1 MLPEMSPVLRH
12 LEFTSVRIDV
22 HFFLCPMICA
32 PVNHLLILMAL
43 SLTASTVCKADVY
56 RRVGPDGQVVFT
68 DKPQG
73 HGYALVI
80 KSHDRK
86 PQAEPAHHGIGPQ
99 PIPPVLKPPSMV
111 HRLNSGEIVLG
122 NGPRIYS
129 FRPSGGRLNSG
140 PVGPKADAFS
150 AIIDRAAYV
159 HGLDPWL
166 LHAVIRAESAYN
178 PLAQS
183 SKGAMGLM
191 QLMPDTAAR
200 YGVRD
205 PWNPEEN
212 IYAGA
217 RYLRDLMGMFG
228 SDVRL
233 AVAAYNAGEG
243 NVQKYRNQIP
253 PFEETRG
260 YVSKVLDF
268 YRR

>member
-1 MLPEMSPVLRH
+1 MPRHELKSARVDVFFAGHSMIRAFSHTPPVL
-12 LEFTSVRIDV
+12 L
-22 HFFLCPMICA
+22 FLTLT
-32 PVNHLLILMAL
+32 LL
-43 SLTASTVCKADVY
+43 SGVCKGDVY

-80 KSHDRK
+80 KSNGRPSHAVPTQK
-86 PQAEPAHHGIGPQ
+86 IPSPQ
-99 PIPPVLKPPSMV
+99 PLPSVVKSSSMV
-111 HRLNSGEIVLG
+111 HRLNTGEIVLG
-122 NGPRIYS
+122 NGPKIYS
-129 FRPSGGRLNSG
+129 FRPSDVRLNSG
-140 PVGPKADAFS
+140 PLGTKADAFS

-178 PLAQS
+178 PMAQS
-183 SKGAMGLM
+183 SKGAIGLM

-212 IYAGA
+212 IHAGA

-243 NVQKYRNQIP
+243 NVQKYGNQIP

-260 YVSKVLDF
+260 YVTKVLDF

>member
-1 MLPEMSPVLRH
+1 MIRASLHLPV
-12 LEFTSVRIDV
+12 I
-22 HFFLCPMICA
+22 
-32 PVNHLLILMAL
+32 LLSLSLAL
-43 SLTASTVCKADVY
+43 SSRLCEADVY

-86 PQAEPAHHGIGPQ
+86 APAGPLQHAVGPQ
-99 PIPPVLKPPSMV
+99 PIPPAVQPPSMV
-111 HRLNSGEIVLG
+111 HRLSSGEIVLG

-129 FRPSGGRLNSG
+129 FRPSGAPLNARPFG
-140 PVGPKADAFS
+140 AKADAFS

-212 IYAGA
+212 IHAGA
-217 RYLRDLMGMFG
+217 RYLKDLMGMFG

-243 NVQKYRNQIP
+243 NVQKYGNQIP
-253 PFEETRG
+253 PFEETKG

>member
-1 MLPEMSPVLRH
+1 MFRRMVCSWLIGSALLGVPLA
-12 LEFTSVRIDV
+12 SV
-22 HFFLCPMICA
+22 
-32 PVNHLLILMAL
+32 
-43 SLTASTVCKADVY
+43 ADVY
-56 RRVGPDGQVVFT
+56 KRIGQDGQVIFT

-73 HGYALVI
+73 HGFALVTKAKANAPI
-80 KSHDRK
+80 RSALPDAGVEKTRV
-86 PQAEPAHHGIGPQ
+86 PPAT
-99 PIPPVLKPPSMV
+99 PVHSSSMV
-111 HRLNSGEIVLG
+111 HRLPTGQVILG
-122 NGPRIYS
+122 NGPRIFS
-129 FRPSGGRLNSG
+129 FRPSAQTGVRPPS
-140 PVGPKADAFS
+140 ADVRGADF
-150 AIIDRAAYV
+150 AGIIDRAAFV

-178 PLAQS
+178 PGARS

-212 IYAGA
+212 VHAGA

-243 NVQKYRNQIP
+243 NVQKYGNQIP
-253 PFEETRG
+253 PFEETRD
-260 YVSKVLDF
+260 YVSKVLGF
-268 YRR
+268 YGR

>member
-1 MLPEMSPVLRH
+1 MTVVNLNSPRVL
-12 LEFTSVRIDV
+12 LALT
-22 HFFLCPMICA
+22 LA
-32 PVNHLLILMAL
+32 AL
-43 SLTASTVCKADVY
+43 SGACEADVY

-86 PQAEPAHHGIGPQ
+86 PATVPPQ
-99 PIPPVLKPPSMV
+99 HLAGQQSNSSAVKPQSMV

-129 FRPSGGRLNSG
+129 FRPSGGQMNSG
-140 PVGPKADAFS
+140 PTGGRADAFS

-183 SKGAMGLM
+183 SKGAIGLM

-200 YGVRD
+200 YGVRN

-217 RYLRDLMGMFG
+217 RYLKDLMGMFG

-243 NVQKYRNQIP
+243 NVQKYGNQIP
-253 PFEETRG
+253 PFEETKG
-260 YVSKVLDF
+260 YVTKVLDF

>member
-1 MLPEMSPVLRH
+1 MIPRFFNS
-12 LEFTSVRIDV
+12 TSI
-22 HFFLCPMICA
+22 
-32 PVNHLLILMAL
+32 LLAL
-43 SLTASTVCKADVY
+43 SLLGLSSVGVADVY
-56 RRVGPDGQVVFT
+56 RRIGPDGQVVFT

-73 HGYALVI
+73 HGYALVAR
-80 KSHDRK
+80 SHDRK
-86 PQAEPAHHGIGPQ
+86 ALAASAQNVQFPQALPPAAQ
-99 PIPPVLKPPSMV
+99 APSMV
-111 HRLNSGEIVLG
+111 HRLNTGEIVLG

-129 FRPSGGRLNSG
+129 FRPSAGRSNAG
-140 PVGPKADAFS
+140 VNGTKADAFS
-150 AIIDRAAYV
+150 GIIDRAAYV

-178 PLAQS
+178 PAAVS

-200 YGVRD
+200 YGVKD

-212 IYAGA
+212 IHAGA

-243 NVQKYRNQIP
+243 NVQKYGNQIP

>member
-1 MLPEMSPVLRH
+1 MLPLAFNP
-12 LEFTSVRIDV
+12 
-22 HFFLCPMICA
+22 A
-32 PVNHLLILMAL
+32 LLLLVL
-43 SLTASTVCKADVY
+43 SLAGAIWPCVADVY

-73 HGYALVI
+73 HGFALVI
-80 KSHDRK
+80 KSRDRK
-86 PQAEPAHHGIGPQ
+86 SHAVPHPNVMPPESLPSAVKPA
-99 PIPPVLKPPSMV
+99 SMV
-111 HRLNSGEIVLG
+111 HRLNTGEIVLG
-122 NGPRIYS
+122 NGPKIYS
-129 FRPSGGRLNSG
+129 FRPSTVRSNVGALG
-140 PVGPKADAFS
+140 PRADAFS

-178 PLAQS
+178 PQAQS
-183 SKGAMGLM
+183 SKGAIGLM

-243 NVQKYRNQIP
+243 NVQKYGNQIP
-253 PFEETRG
+253 PFEETQG

>member
-1 MLPEMSPVLRH
+1 MMD
-12 LEFTSVRIDV
+12 RI
-22 HFFLCPMICA
+22 LNLA
-32 PVNHLLILMAL
+32 PILLAL
-43 SLTASTVCKADVY
+43 SLAGYCEGVRADVY
-56 RRVGPDGQVVFT
+56 KRIGRDGQVIFT

-73 HGYALVI
+73 HGFALVI
-80 KSHDRK
+80 KSHEGK
-86 PQAEPAHHGIGPQ
+86 HPAQNLQGPQ
-99 PIPPVLKPPSMV
+99 PIPSTVQPTSMV
-111 HRLNSGEIVLG
+111 HRLNTGQIVLG

-129 FRPSGGRLNSG
+129 FRPSDGRGSG
-140 PVGPKADAFS
+140 NPSGTKADAFS
-150 AIIDRAAYV
+150 GLIDRAAYV

-178 PLAQS
+178 PLAVS
-183 SKGAMGLM
+183 SKGAIGLM
-191 QLMPDTAAR
+191 QLMPGTAAR

-212 IYAGA
+212 VYAGA

-243 NVQKYRNQIP
+243 NVQKYGNQIP

>member
-1 MLPEMSPVLRH
+1 MVRVVFNLPLVL
-12 LEFTSVRIDV
+12 LS
-22 HFFLCPMICA
+22 
-32 PVNHLLILMAL
+32 L
-43 SLTASTVCKADVY
+43 SLTAFTGVCGADVY

-73 HGYALVI
+73 HGFALVI

-86 PQAEPAHHGIGPQ
+86 SQAMQGQNVKAPQSLPSAVKPA
-99 PIPPVLKPPSMV
+99 SMV
-111 HRLNSGEIVLG
+111 HRLNTGEIILG

-129 FRPSGGRLNSG
+129 FRPSGSRLNEGARGS
-140 PVGPKADAFS
+140 KADAFS
-150 AIIDRAAYV
+150 AIIDRAAYA

-183 SKGAMGLM
+183 SKGAIGLM

-243 NVQKYRNQIP
+243 NVQKYGNQIP
-253 PFEETRG
+253 PFDETRG

>member
-1 MLPEMSPVLRH
+1 MVRLVLH
-12 LEFTSVRIDV
+12 PCPILLGLGLLAFTS
-22 HFFLCPMICA
+22 
-32 PVNHLLILMAL
+32 L
-43 SLTASTVCKADVY
+43 SGADVY
-56 RRVGPDGQVVFT
+56 RRIGPDGQVVFT

-73 HGYALVI
+73 HGFALVI
-80 KSHDRK
+80 KSHDRRTPAMPAQNVK
-86 PQAEPAHHGIGPQ
+86 TPQSLASA
-99 PIPPVLKPPSMV
+99 VKPPSMV
-111 HRLNSGEIVLG
+111 HRLETGEIVLG

-129 FRPSGGRLNSG
+129 FRPSGGRFNAGQSG
-140 PVGPKADAFS
+140 SKAEAYS

-183 SKGAMGLM
+183 SKGAIGLM

-243 NVQKYRNQIP
+243 NVQKYGNQIP
-253 PFEETRG
+253 PFDETRG
-260 YVSKVLDF
+260 YVTKVLDF

>member
-1 MLPEMSPVLRH
+1 MMRALIH
-12 LEFTSVRIDV
+12 
-22 HFFLCPMICA
+22 A
-32 PVNHLLILMAL
+32 PALALTLTLLSGA
-43 SLTASTVCKADVY
+43 CHGDVY

-73 HGYALVI
+73 HGYSLVI

-86 PQAEPAHHGIGPQ
+86 APAVATQHAAGPQ
-99 PIPPVLKPPSMV
+99 PIPSVVKPPSMV
-111 HRLNSGEIVLG
+111 HRLNTGEIVLG
-122 NGPRIYS
+122 NGPRMYS
-129 FRPSGGRLNSG
+129 FRPSGGRLSPG
-140 PVGPKADAFS
+140 PIGAKADVFS

-178 PLAQS
+178 PMAQS
-183 SKGAMGLM
+183 SKGAIGLM
-191 QLMPDTAAR
+191 QLMPNTAAR

-243 NVQKYRNQIP
+243 NVQKYGNQIP

>member
-1 MLPEMSPVLRH
+1 MVRLALTSPLAVL
-12 LEFTSVRIDV
+12 SV
-22 HFFLCPMICA
+22 
-32 PVNHLLILMAL
+32 
-43 SLTASTVCKADVY
+43 SLTVFTGICSADVY

-73 HGYALVI
+73 HGFALVI

-86 PQAEPAHHGIGPQ
+86 SPATSVQKPAATA
-99 PIPPVLKPPSMV
+99 PVPPVVKPVSMV
-111 HRLNSGEIVLG
+111 HRLNTGEIILG

-129 FRPSGGRLNSG
+129 FRPSAGRLNEG
-140 PVGPKADAFS
+140 PQGSKADAFS

-183 SKGAMGLM
+183 SKGAIGLM

-243 NVQKYRNQIP
+243 NVQKYGNQIP

-268 YRR
+268 YGR

>member
-1 MLPEMSPVLRH
+1 MHSMMLRFPDGSAVL
-12 LEFTSVRIDV
+12 LT
-22 HFFLCPMICA
+22 LY
-32 PVNHLLILMAL
+32 LLGFSEVAG
-43 SLTASTVCKADVY
+43 ADVY
-56 RRVGPDGQVVFT
+56 RRVGADGQVVFT

-73 HGYALVI
+73 RGYALVI
-80 KSHDRK
+80 KSHDRRPDVALTQNTAGPK
-86 PQAEPAHHGIGPQ
+86 PLPLVA
-99 PIPPVLKPPSMV
+99 KPPSMV
-111 HRLNSGEIVLG
+111 HRLNTGEIVLG
-122 NGPRIYS
+122 NGPKIYS
-129 FRPSGGRLNSG
+129 FRPSDSRLNAG
-140 PVGPKADAFS
+140 PAGAKADAFA
-150 AIIDRAAYV
+150 AIIDRAAFV

-178 PLAQS
+178 PMAQS

-200 YGVRD
+200 YGVKD

-212 IYAGA
+212 VYAGA

-243 NVQKYRNQIP
+243 NVQKYGNQIP
-253 PFEETRG
+253 PFDETRG